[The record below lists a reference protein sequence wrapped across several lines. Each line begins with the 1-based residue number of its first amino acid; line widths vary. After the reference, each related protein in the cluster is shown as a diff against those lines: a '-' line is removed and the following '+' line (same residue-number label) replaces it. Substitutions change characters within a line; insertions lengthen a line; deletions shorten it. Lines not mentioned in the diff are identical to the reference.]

1 MKPLM
6 FLIQLITAII
16 VIIGFANWKAIK
28 KAKLEL
34 LIYLQLL
41 SFIVEI
47 ISVITIAYFRNSLI
61 TYNLFVLLQPSLML
75 LLIGS
80 WNSPSFFSKILR
92 NLSAAFF
99 IFWIIETLILKT
111 IWLSP
116 SNWSIL
122 IGDLLVVYAIAVYL
136 VNLSKTS
143 STSILRSPRFWIA
156 ASYLIYCAGAS
167 VLLTLNE
174 HLINS
179 IQIDSNFP
187 INFQFIHLTL
197 HTFASLLILK
207 ALHCLP
213 IRPISLSLSS
223 Y

>member
-16 VIIGFANWKAIK
+16 VIIGFANWKTIK
-28 KAKLEL
+28 QAKLEL

-61 TYNLFVLLQPSLML
+61 TYNIFILFQPILML

-99 IFWIIETLILKT
+99 IFWVIENFIFKT
-111 IWLSP
+111 IWLTP
-116 SNWSIL
+116 SNWSML
-122 IGDLLVVYAIAVYL
+122 IGDLLIVFTFAVYL
-136 VNLSKTS
+136 VNLSNTS
-143 STSILRSPRFWIA
+143 TTSILRSPRFWIS

-167 VLLTLNE
+167 VLLAVNE
-174 HLINS
+174 HLINA
-179 IQIDSNFP
+179 IRIANNFP
-187 INFQFIHLTL
+187 INLLFIHLTL

-213 IRPISLSLSS
+213 IRQQSLYSS
-223 Y
+223 SF